1 MIRAI
6 TSVPTI
12 LATNQN
18 RHKTAMLPN
27 CSDQTSRLYRAD
39 RIISNT
45 IESEAM
51 QVIAVLQRWYRW
63 YFKRGRFHLLSCCRP
78 SSTFRPNNLDRT
90 RTVNS
95 TLEREPAA
103 FGIRKQNSN
112 GHCLVRGLWWLPAFD
127 WAHRPSWPSRR
138 ATRQIKKKN
147 SFSFPC
153 SSPPWWKHGGS
164 SSVPEQQFNIDSLLP
179 SAAADDSFLSVYHYY
194 LVKRNRYHTH
204 TQTHARVWRNQN
216 RSPSPP

>member
-127 WAHRPSWPSRR
+127 WAHRPSWQSRR
-138 ATRQIKKKN
+138 ATRQIKKK
-147 SFSFPC
+147 
-153 SSPPWWKHGGS
+153 
-164 SSVPEQQFNIDSLLP
+164 E
-179 SAAADDSFLSVYHYY
+179 FLQLS
-194 LVKRNRYHTH
+194 
-204 TQTHARVWRNQN
+204 
-216 RSPSPP
+216 